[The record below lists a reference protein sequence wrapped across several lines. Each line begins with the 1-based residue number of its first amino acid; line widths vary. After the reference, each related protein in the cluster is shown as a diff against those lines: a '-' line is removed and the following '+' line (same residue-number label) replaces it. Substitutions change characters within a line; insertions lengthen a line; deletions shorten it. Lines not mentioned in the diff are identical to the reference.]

1 MERLNQEVISF
12 MMAVNCSVR
21 VIVFVMFGSS
31 EWDLQTK
38 RLQIKVF
45 LSIPQKWGYFKMD
58 FNFFVKKS
66 VF

>member
-1 MERLNQEVISF
+1 